1 MISIILCLLPFL
13 IGTQKTQA
21 KEHEV
26 IIRFSNLKSNDGK
39 VALAVYRS
47 EDIFLSLA
55 PFRDYTASLKSENL
69 DMSLTLPSGTFAIS
83 LFHDENSNN
92 EMDRS
97 MLGLPLEGFG
107 FSNNVMGLFGP
118 PSFDKASFKIVGD
131 TILNIQ
137 IKNM

>member
-1 MISIILCLLPFL
+1 MISIILCLIPFL
-13 IGTQKTQA
+13 IGTQTTQA

-26 IIRFSNLKSNDGK
+26 IIRFSDLKSNDGK

-47 EDIFLSLA
+47 EDIFLSLE

-118 PSFDKASFKIVGD
+118 PSFKKASFKIVGD

>member
-1 MISIILCLLPFL
+1 MISIILCLIPFL
-13 IGTQKTQA
+13 IGTQTTQA

-26 IIRFSNLKSNDGK
+26 IIRFSDLKSNDGK
-39 VALAVYRS
+39 LALAVYRS
-47 EDIFLSLA
+47 EDIFLSLE

-118 PSFDKASFKIVGD
+118 PSFKKASFKIVGD